1 MKIDANLIKDLFKYR
16 DENAN
21 KYDFGVVGIMG
32 GCVNFS
38 GAIKLASMS
47 LAAMRSGAGLTR
59 VIVPKDIVSF
69 VTPYLVEQTLFPIDS
84 NINDAIKNIDVLAVG
99 MGWGVSNENEEYL
112 KYILDN
118 FTGVLIIDADGLNIL
133 ASNLELLNDTQ
144 VKIVLTP
151 HLKEFS
157 RLINKEV
164 TDIKENPEKY
174 ALEFAKKYGVIA
186 LLKGHETI
194 VTDGNITYL
203 VDVGSPGM
211 ATAGSGDVLSGILA
225 GFLGYNEYNVL
236 SVAAGAYLAGL
247 AGSLATQKYTDIA
260 MIASDTIKYIPDAI
274 KIIRGEYEKN

>member
-69 VTPYLVEQTLFPIDS
+69 VAPYLVEQTLFPIDS
-84 NINDAIKNIDVLAVG
+84 NINDAIKNLDVLAVG
-99 MGWGVSNENEEYL
+99 MGWGVNDENEEYL

-133 ASNLELLNDTQ
+133 TSNLELLNDTQ

-157 RLINKEV
+157 RLINKDV
-164 TDIKENPEKY
+164 TDIKENRKKY
-174 ALEFAKKYGVIA
+174 ALEFAKKYGVIL

-194 VTDGNITYL
+194 VTDGDTTYL

-225 GFLGYNEYNVL
+225 GFLGYNECNVL
-236 SVAAGAYLAGL
+236 SVASAAYLAGL